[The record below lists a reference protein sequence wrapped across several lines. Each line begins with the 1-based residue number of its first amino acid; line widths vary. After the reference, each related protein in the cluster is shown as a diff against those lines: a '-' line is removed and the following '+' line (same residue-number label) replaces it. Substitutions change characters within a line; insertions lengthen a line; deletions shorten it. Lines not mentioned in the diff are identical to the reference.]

1 MRKPS
6 KAAHTSNIAIT
17 GTSGF
22 LGSTLLKNLDSN
34 PRFRN
39 ILAIDRKQ
47 PPFKLKKAKWVSFDL
62 IEGDADQKL
71 AALFEKY
78 KTKTVVHAALLT
90 QPIRNLEEAHEVQSV
105 GTMHLLNAA
114 AAAPVHKLILASTT
128 DVYGAFPDNPNFLTE
143 EHLARG
149 TLLSPFLKDKV
160 EVEEQFLK
168 FQKKHPTKV
177 VTVLRPATILGPTV
191 NNFKTH
197 FFQNPLVPTA
207 MGFDPL
213 VQFVHESDVIRA
225 FIKVLEKDHPGIF
238 NVVAEG
244 VIPLSRVIH
253 ILGKMPVPIPT
264 VFLYPAADFLWYA
277 NIGVV
282 PAEHI
287 HFLKYLCIAD
297 GTKAWHKLKFKPVHT
312 TLETLHSFNGRGL
325 DKKEITRRLEEIED
339 ATA

>member
-1 MRKPS
+1 
-6 KAAHTSNIAIT
+6 
-17 GTSGF
+17 
-22 LGSTLLKNLDSN
+22 
-34 PRFRN
+34 
-39 ILAIDRKQ
+39 
-47 PPFKLKKAKWVSFDL
+47 V
-62 IEGDADQKL
+62 
-71 AALFEKY
+71 
-78 KTKTVVHAALLT
+78 
-90 QPIRNLEEAHEVQSV
+90 
-105 GTMHLLNAA
+105 
-114 AAAPVHKLILASTT
+114 
-128 DVYGAFPDNPNFLTE
+128 
-143 EHLARG
+143 
-149 TLLSPFLKDKV
+149 KDKV
-160 EVEEQFLK
+160 EVEEQFLN
-168 FQKKHPTKV
+168 FQKKHPAKV

-253 ILGKMPVPIPT
+253 ILGKMSIPIPT
-264 VFLYPAADFLWYA
+264 VLLYPAADFLWYA

-287 HFLKYLCIAD
+287 HFLKYLCVAD
-297 GTKAWHKLKFKPVHT
+297 GTKAWHKLQFKPVYT
-312 TLETLHSFNGRGL
+312 TLETVHSFNGREL
-325 DKKEITRRLEEIED
+325 NKKEITKRLEEIED